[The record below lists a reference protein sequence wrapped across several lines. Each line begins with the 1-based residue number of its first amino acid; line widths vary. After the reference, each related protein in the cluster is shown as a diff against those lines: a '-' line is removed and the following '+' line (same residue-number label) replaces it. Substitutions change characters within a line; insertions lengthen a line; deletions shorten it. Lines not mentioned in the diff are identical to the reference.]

1 MDEKINSYYCYILT
15 NKNRSKLYIGYTDD
29 LERRLK
35 EHQRGTGALF
45 TKKYRVFDLIYFE
58 IFVDKKEAKLR
69 EKQLKN
75 WHKAWKWN
83 LVKET
88 NPNLEALN
96 IN

>member
-1 MDEKINSYYCYILT
+1 M
-15 NKNRSKLYIGYTDD
+15 
-29 LERRLK
+29 
-35 EHQRGTGALF
+35 F